1 MASGF
6 QVQQFQGQ
14 APRQESVNVVQVQQ
28 PHSVFWGQVFPALA
42 QAGEYATNQVMGTP
56 ETRYNEHLLAHTAEK
71 DDLALMQQMHPD
83 QAQDFLRAK
92 AASADDPKKAQF
104 YNSLADSYKA
114 GHMNQA
120 QQGMTGLDTAQGK
133 INQADKLT
141 QQARDA
147 QGQPST
153 PQSSAQA
160 SVEQNPSSPIALP
173 AGSPR
178 PPFQTPHPEA
188 ETAQAGSTLPQ
199 SIAAGGKAAWGA
211 SAPGGGPA
219 AATSTEP
226 TPMFDPVMVAK
237 GRAAA
242 HALGIKDPETAAK
255 MLLPTQDGSILLTPT
270 AVLSGRAD
278 HLGLDAKAM
287 IPQPSPQN
295 MTPQQ
300 VTSVVESS
308 NQAASLITSATRD
321 MVFSRIRTLQSQ
333 GKDVPMELQNMAT
346 ISSAQL
352 QSVMDTHAVASG
364 GLPGDFTQNDLILT
378 GMLNRAHSPNEIKAI
393 TAQAGPGVVEKLQQ
407 KMAGWDP
414 AQRLGMIQ
422 AANGLSDYVIKNL
435 TANTE
440 ATAVSNKN
448 TQFNAGLGEQKSE
461 FQVTAELA
469 KQRLALEATVHQ
481 DTKAFNQLDLQ
492 NKLAIAKLEYDP
504 MRWKHSKESEEA
516 LAVIR
521 QRSLSN
527 ACKGAGFLDDPTA
540 KNAALGQH
548 AGILEAGVKIA
559 DSVLKQAQEAD
570 QNILPGA
577 SKDPKD
583 PANVKK
589 AASQAAIATA
599 QENLKTAQ
607 KNYSDFYDTEVKP
620 ASARDAVGRTLPGYY
635 YRKMLATAG
644 GMDSHGDTHVPAG
657 FKEYLNEM
665 YRVNGI
671 RNKTTNELAT
681 WEDLKADLVNK
692 KSPILENPGAL
703 GVLKEALQN
712 YQQPYSSSKDFS
724 PMNIDPVGAAL
735 KTAPSKQPSHG
746 ISKQPSPSAAPKGYA
761 EIVDSKDFQEARQ
774 NPAFK
779 GASDKEIA
787 RWLQRHRARNESIPE
802 NPNRQPIAGDK
813 KTEGPGYWETLTD
826 PGVPQKLRP
835 GSGTNRLGRV
845 VDQ

>member
-1 MASGF
+1 MAGGF

-14 APRQESVNVVQVQQ
+14 APRQEAVNVVQAPQA
-28 PHSVFWGQVFPALA
+28 HSVFWGQVFPALA

-56 ETRYNEHLLAHTAEK
+56 ETRYNEHFLAHTADEDVWK
-71 DDLALMQQMHPD
+71 RAQGMHPD
-83 QAQDFLRAK
+83 QAQDYF
-92 AASADDPKKAQF
+92 Q
-104 YNSLADSYKA
+104 SLADTTDDKQLAARYAAAAKSYA
-114 GHMNQA
+114 SGHMNPA
-120 QQGMTGLDTAQGK
+120 QQGMAGLDKAEGK
-133 INQADKLT
+133 INQADKLE
-141 QQARDA
+141 QQARGA

-153 PQSSAQA
+153 PQSSAQTTA
-160 SVEQNPSSPIALP
+160 EQNPYSPIAVS

-278 HLGLDAKAM
+278 HLGLDAKAI

-300 VTSVVESS
+300 ITSVVESS
-308 NQAASLITSATRD
+308 NQAASLIISATRD

-333 GKDVPMELQNMAT
+333 GKDVPMELQDMAT
-346 ISSAQL
+346 LSSAQL
-352 QSVMDTHAVASG
+352 QSIMDTHAVAAG
-364 GLPGDFTQNDLILT
+364 GLPGDFTQNDLVLT
-378 GMLNRAHSPNEIKAI
+378 GMLNRSHSPNETKAI
-393 TAQAGPGVVEKLQQ
+393 IAQIGPEVVEKLQR
-407 KMAGWDP
+407 KADGWTS
-414 AQRLGMIQ
+414 AQRLAVIQ
-422 AANGLSDYVIKNL
+422 AGNGLGDNVIKNL
-435 TANTE
+435 QANNE
-440 ATAVSNKN
+440 ATAVSNKD
-448 TQFNAGLGEQKSE
+448 TQFNKNLAEQKSE
-461 FQVTAELA
+461 FGVTAELA
-469 KQRLALEATVHQ
+469 KRQLALEATVHQ
-481 DTKAFNQLDLQ
+481 DTAEFQRLDLH

-504 MRWKHSKESEEA
+504 ARWKHNKESEEA
-516 LAVIR
+516 LAAIR
-521 QRSLSN
+521 QKSISN
-527 ACKGAGFLDDPTA
+527 ACKAAGFSDDPTT

-570 QNILPGA
+570 QNIISGA

-589 AASQAAIATA
+589 AASQAAIDTA

-644 GMDSHGDTHVPAG
+644 GMDSHNDTHVPAG
-657 FKEYLNEM
+657 FKEFLNEM

-681 WEDLKADLVNK
+681 WEDMKAELIRM
-692 KSPILENPGAL
+692 KSPILKNPGAL
-703 GVLKEALQN
+703 GVIHEAFQN
-712 YQQPYSSSKDFS
+712 YQQPYSPSKDFS

-735 KTAPSKQPSHG
+735 KTAPSKQPSPG

-761 EIVDSKDFQEARQ
+761 GIMDSKDFQAARQ
-774 NPAFK
+774 DPAFK

-787 RWLQRHRARNESIPE
+787 RWLQRHRATNESIPG
-802 NPNRQPIAGDK
+802 NPYRQPIAGDK
-813 KTEGPGYWETLTD
+813 ETEGPSAWEILTT
-826 PGVPQKLRP
+826 PEAPQKPR
-835 GSGTNRLGRV
+835 SNTNRPGRV